1 MGNPVVRRVTEFK
14 YLGIVMDECL
24 HWKAQID
31 AVFSKVGKRLGML
44 RRIRD
49 DITVNAAHLAYK
61 SFVLP
66 ILDYC
71 DSVWNGCNKV
81 DAERLERLQKRAA
94 KVVCPS
100 QSSDDALAV
109 LRWKPLYKRR
119 EQHVFNLVKK
129 SLDGAVPQFLTNYF
143 TFNRDINLCTSN

>member
-1 MGNPVVRRVTEFK
+1 M
-14 YLGIVMDECL
+14 
-24 HWKAQID
+24 
-31 AVFSKVGKRLGML
+31 
-44 RRIRD
+44 
-49 DITVNAAHLAYK
+49 YK
-61 SFVLP
+61 SFILT

-71 DSVWNGCNKV
+71 DSVWNGNCNKV

-94 KVVCPS
+94 KVVCLS

-129 SLDGAVPQFLTNYF
+129 SLDGAVPQFLTKYYCARQ
-143 TFNRDINLCTSN
+143 TRQSNQLHLPRVRIENAKRSFYYNGCVVYNSFIKQ